1 MWRLCLPYGDGSIYV
16 WDQCLFPL
24 HIRCKN
30 AKDINVCIHLSISNT
45 VYHWKITRFLA
56 IYDTTKWLI
65 LSIFFFLEIPPILLV
80 YLYCYSSIYIVIQDE
95 NGCKNS
101 FWNVKTCLTEKAS
114 HQLTQDLVLLW
125 FMKTLWLLFLLASH
139 ATCWWRWFTR
149 YSTANRISIL
159 RRNYGVKYTS
169 CQSEEGFYTNNL
181 QGKYYNIWDDWSINR

>member
-1 MWRLCLPYGDGSIYV
+1 MWVRQDRNFLISNNTGRIEITTLWELRCIALKMWRLCLPYGDGSIYV

-101 FWNVKTCLTEKAS
+101 SWNVKTCLTEKAS
-114 HQLTQDLVLLW
+114 H
-125 FMKTLWLLFLLASH
+125 H
-139 ATCWWRWFTR
+139 
-149 YSTANRISIL
+149 STS
-159 RRNYGVKYTS
+159 
-169 CQSEEGFYTNNL
+169 
-181 QGKYYNIWDDWSINR
+181 